1 MKKFTIFI
9 VVVCVFMLANLT
21 GCCNGKKSVPGQKQQ
36 LKQSSEDPK
45 TKDEEKQEAEEEPL
59 DILSQTGLNYSIQ
72 NNNKK
77 SGIKK
82 GHVSAFFEKQYLEGI
97 QLMEKGEYNK
107 AISIF
112 EGISQRY
119 PNSEEASVAQL
130 CIAELYFRN
139 KANSL
144 ALKAYEEVV
153 AEYPN
158 SHAAENAKAGIKYLR
173 DFKKYEKEYV
183 PVDSEDRKR
192 RRGF

>member
-1 MKKFTIFI
+1 
-9 VVVCVFMLANLT
+9 MLANLT
-21 GCCNGKKSVPGQKQQ
+21 GCCNKKKTVPGEKRQTAKSGEETKKSNDQNNQDVAQ
-36 LKQSSEDPK
+36 
-45 TKDEEKQEAEEEPL
+45 EPL
-59 DILSQTGLNYSIQ
+59 DILSKTGLNYSIDSSA
-72 NNNKK
+72 KK
-77 SGIKK
+77 PGIKK
-82 GHVSAFFEKQYLEGI
+82 AHVSAFFEKQYLEGI

-153 AEYPN
+153 AKYPN
-158 SHAAENAKAGIKYLR
+158 SHAAENAKAGIQYLR
-173 DFKKYEKEYV
+173 DFEKYEKEYV
-183 PVDSEDRKR
+183 PADVEDRRR